1 MRFNSVT
8 YNLKVQHGVKR
19 ENNGTMKKNL
29 LLILFF
35 VSLSACENQ
44 INPLITTDFQVKQI
58 ISEAGDQRQVK
69 DFTYGSGGKLLS
81 VIHDFNT
88 NEGANEFIETTN
100 FFYDNEQLLFK
111 TFSYQSTGELHRQD
125 SLTYLGNG
133 LIDRLYSAYSDNGTM
148 IVSWVSEFEYN
159 DDGTLKQRTS
169 YNPRST
175 DTRVSNRYYWSN
187 GNIVKIEAYSYET
200 LRYEASYKYDGASNY
215 KLGNPFFSDFEF
227 GTITK
232 NNITQVKYTDYSGLL
247 DLACNPCNFSYEYNE
262 FNLPKKVTYDWSSV
276 DYIIYD
282 IQDDITN

>member
-1 MRFNSVT
+1 
-8 YNLKVQHGVKR
+8 
-19 ENNGTMKKNL
+19 MKKS
-29 LLILFF
+29 LLIILLF

-44 INPLITTDFQVKQI
+44 INPLITADFQIKQI
-58 ISEAGDQRQVK
+58 ISESGDQRQIK
-69 DFTYGSGGKLLS
+69 DFTYSNGGKLLS
-81 VIHDFNT
+81 VVHDFNT

-100 FFYDNEQLLFK
+100 FLYDNEQLLFK
-111 TFSYQSTGELHRQD
+111 NFSYQSTGELHRQD

-133 LIDRLYSAYSDNGTM
+133 LVDRLYSAYSDNGTM

-175 DTRVSNRYYWSN
+175 DTQVSNRYYWGN
-187 GNIVKIEAYSYET
+187 GNIIKIETYSYGT
-200 LRYEASYKYDGASNY
+200 LRYEASYQYDNASNY

-227 GTITK
+227 SPVSK
-232 NNITQVKYTDYSGLL
+232 NNVTRVKYTDYSGLL

-276 DYIIYD
+276 DYITYD